1 MSKKKTDMEMLKG
14 LIGQYITAHPEGAEE
29 IEEII
34 EELDPCINCEVHYCN
49 DCPNWHDSDDK
60 AETEDDRDDE
70 EDEDEEED
78 EEDEY
83 YRYPE
88 CECVD
93 GECDQCDYWVNKD
106 YCKLDDIYENCEG
119 HEICGCSDE
128 DCYSCKGSKE
138 HKQIEELS
146 KFIMSVG
153 TVLGGDMG
161 LLVFDKS
168 NKKDMEK
175 LAAIFGE
182 YAKRLS

>member
-49 DCPNWHDSDDK
+49 DCPNWHGDEEHYDLDNKDEKEAREEDENEYYKHNECEGVDGCCEDCEYWNWGELCCELDD
-60 AETEDDRDDE
+60 ETEA
-70 EDEDEEED
+70 EDEDE
-78 EEDEY
+78 
-83 YRYPE
+83 
-88 CECVD
+88 
-93 GECDQCDYWVNKD
+93 
-106 YCKLDDIYENCEG
+106 
-119 HEICGCSDE
+119 
-128 DCYSCKGSKE
+128 GSKE

-146 KFIMSVG
+146 KFITSIG
-153 TVLGGDMG
+153 TVLGGNMG

>member
-1 MSKKKTDMEMLKG
+1 MNKKKTDIEMRE
-14 LIGQYITAHPEGAEE
+14 IAEMIKNMVKDWNE
-29 IEEII
+29 
-34 EELDPCINCEVHYCN
+34 D
-49 DCPNWHDSDDK
+49 DSDDED
-60 AETEDDRDDE
+60 ETENEDCDYCDGDCE
-70 EDEDEEED
+70 EENEDERDEEED
-78 EEDEY
+78 EEEQY

-93 GECDQCDYWVNKD
+93 GECDQCDHWVNKD
-106 YCKLDDIYENCEG
+106 YCELDDIYENCEG

-138 HKQIEELS
+138 NRQTEDLS
-146 KFIMSVG
+146 KFIMSVN

-161 LLVFDKS
+161 LLIFDKS

-175 LAAIFGE
+175 IAAIFGE